1 MLEKDYQLAAYK
13 NLAAAGGMK
22 APEAITTSTSCATA
36 AKTLADQ
43 LAGLILATVVYPD
56 AITSSVTTITTS
68 AETLTAISQLAD
80 GHANLLKANADLSVL
95 LQLNIGWDVYCRA
108 NALEASELS
117 ISQAIG
123 DNATPAALLAA
134 VNALDPAAVVAAM
147 SDVNQVLNTGTG
159 GDTGSGTRQP
169 APTLTQDQIDALKAA
184 CDGLTASVANLAA
197 PRDALSALFNKASQ
211 SASVGMKAYNEAV
224 GTALAEASANNSS
237 TASAVAALVPESVL
251 DELKKGAH

>member
-1 MLEKDYQLAAYK
+1 MLDKDYQLAAYK
-13 NLAAAGGMK
+13 NLAAASGMK
-22 APEAITTSTSCATA
+22 TPEAITTSTSCATA

-56 AITSSVTTITTS
+56 TITSSVTTS

-108 NALEASELS
+108 NALEASELP

-134 VNALDPAAVVAAM
+134 VNALDAAAVVAAM
-147 SDVNQVLNTGTG
+147 SDVNQVLNTSTG
-159 GDTGSGTRQP
+159 GDTGSGTGQP